1 MMTKHLAQRQ
11 KLHMLLIENINIG
24 AYYEKN
30 SICGLFFLLLIVS
43 ISYNTVIKVEDI

>member
-30 SICGLFFLLLIVS
+30 SDMWIVFS
-43 ISYNTVIKVEDI
+43 FINCINKL